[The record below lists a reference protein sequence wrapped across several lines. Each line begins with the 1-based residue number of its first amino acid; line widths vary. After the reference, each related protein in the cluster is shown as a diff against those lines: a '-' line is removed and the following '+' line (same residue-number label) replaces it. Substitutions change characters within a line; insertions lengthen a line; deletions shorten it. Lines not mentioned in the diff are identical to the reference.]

1 MAWGGIPPL
10 HLFDSC
16 PRRLHGSGQPLS
28 MLLLP
33 LEMKAFSHG
42 SENLLPVPT
51 SHSTLNRT
59 SPGGRSNWEAASDA
73 AANLKGLVCFGMLL
87 VWGGGFWALGWMF
100 SPLQPPPFPPIY
112 SEVKEEAHLMK
123 HPDPRQTRAEA
134 RR

>member
-1 MAWGGIPPL
+1 
-10 HLFDSC
+10 
-16 PRRLHGSGQPLS
+16 

-33 LEMKAFSHG
+33 LGMKAFSHG

-59 SPGGRSNWEAASDA
+59 SSGGRSNWEAASDA

-87 VWGGGFWALGWMF
+87 ALGGWVWGSGMDV
-100 SPLQPPPFPPIY
+100 SPPPFPPIY

-134 RR
+134 GVRLQ